1 MTMCTRKD
9 FLKLAAGAAFVPWAP
24 LFAAPASRG
33 FQIGVCDWNLGKSA
47 NPEALKLAAE
57 LDIDGVQVSFGAP
70 GGPHDLRKPEA
81 LKRFRQAE
89 KEHGTKMASM
99 AMGILNGRPYKS
111 DPNTKQWVVDSIDA
125 AKMAGLK
132 VVLLAFFGKGDI
144 KGDVQG
150 TKEVIRRLKAV
161 APKAEK
167 AGVVL
172 GLETWLDMHEHLHI
186 IDAVGSPNV
195 QVYYDLGNSNH
206 RGYDIYKEIRAL
218 GNDRICEIHAK
229 DYAGKL
235 FGQGQVDFWEARR
248 ALDDI
253 GYRGWIHIEGRTP
266 FGLRDSY
273 RHDAHFLRAVF
284 PPDA

>member
-1 MTMCTRKD
+1 MRKPIET
-9 FLKLAAGAAFVPWAP
+9 LAIYVSEGHNFRGHHGGVPGTHP
-24 LFAAPASRG
+24 IIECES
-33 FQIGVCDWNLGKSA
+33 
-47 NPEALKLAAE
+47 AE
-57 LDIDGVQVSFGAP
+57 LVAGKGIVGDRYFGFKEDYKAQVTFFDQAVHNEVCREFGAELLP
-70 GGPHDLRKPEA
+70 LGYR
-81 LKRFRQAE
+81 R
-89 KEHGTKMASM
+89 
-99 AMGILNGRPYKS
+99 N
-111 DPNTKQWVVDSIDA
+111 
-125 AKMAGLK
+125 
-132 VVLLAFFGKGDI
+132 VLLSGVDLNTLIGKGDI
-144 KGDVQG
+144 KDDAQG

-172 GLETWLDMHEHLHI
+172 GLETWLDMREHLHI

-195 QVYYDLGNSNH
+195 QVYYDLGNSDH
-206 RGYDIYKEIRAL
+206 RGYNIYKEIRAL

-235 FGQGQVDFWEARR
+235 FGQGKVDFWEARR

-266 FGLRDSY
+266 FGMRDSY

-284 PPDA
+284 PPDT